1 MLMSYT
7 IAVESLDGVTSSW
20 DRLRRRLKWNSIFV
34 LPAWLKAWWET
45 FDGEHELYL
54 RTLRD
59 GQKVI
64 GFAPL
69 VLNSGIASFIG
80 SADVCDYLDFVVA
93 SGRESDFFEVLL
105 EDLRE
110 KGIKKLDLRPLR
122 PDSTV
127 LEHLPPI
134 ARKRGYEVN
143 CSPEDVSLELDLPAT
158 WNEYLSILNTKQ
170 RHEVRRKL
178 RRLWEAGNVEYR
190 CIEVGRQAEDYL
202 DTFLKLFSLS
212 KDEKARFMDPK
223 MESFFKSLAN
233 AMADLGLLRIGLLQV
248 ENVPAAMTMG
258 FDYNDSHY
266 LYNSAYDPQFGYLS
280 VGLLSKVLCL
290 KESIQKGKRKWN
302 FLKGAE
308 PYKYRLGGQEIPLYN
323 CSITVAR

>member
-1 MLMSYT
+1 MSYT

-127 LEHLPPI
+127 LEHLPRI

-158 WNEYLSILNTKQ
+158 WNEYLAILNTKQ

>member
-1 MLMSYT
+1 MSYT

-143 CSPEDVSLELDLPAT
+143 CSAEDVSLELDLPAT
-158 WNEYLSILNTKQ
+158 WNEYLAILNTKQ

-233 AMADLGLLRIGLLQV
+233 AMADLGLLRIGFLQV
-248 ENVPAAMTMG
+248 EKVPAAMTMG

-280 VGLLSKVLCL
+280 VGLLSKILCL

>member
-1 MLMSYT
+1 MSYT

-105 EDLRE
+105 DDLRE

-143 CSPEDVSLELDLPAT
+143 CSAEDVSLELDLPAT
-158 WNEYLSILNTKQ
+158 WNEYLAILNTKQ

-190 CIEVGRQAEDYL
+190 CIEVSREAQDYL